1 MKVRYWQL
9 ISGRTLVDRWRI
21 GAVTS
26 HQQGL
31 NDNAARIW
39 LNCVDRFQL
48 WGTCRKQAFDG
59 NSGRTLRPVLE
70 PLQEIHFLV
79 QDSDDNREVN
89 DYPEDVVMLAPMDA
103 DLVRQLR
110 Q

>member
-1 MKVRYWQL
+1 ADTLKRRSSRSCGKPKAVFRWL
-9 ISGRTLVDRWRI
+9 I
-21 GAVTS
+21 
-26 HQQGL
+26 
-31 NDNAARIW
+31 
-39 LNCVDRFQL
+39 CVGRFQL

-59 NSGRTLRPVLE
+59 NSGRTLKPVLE
-70 PLQEIHFLV
+70 PLQGIHFLV
-79 QDSDDNREVN
+79 QDGDDNREVN